1 MQILILSEFL
11 RLKFVLFVR
20 ISPDLLV
27 LLLPSGNICNIL
39 FQKWQLTFLIERRGL
54 GSVFIVNVQ
63 RLKEFFVIE
72 SKQVSLKR

>member
-27 LLLPSGNICNIL
+27 LLLPSGNICNVL
-39 FQKWQLTFLIERRGL
+39 FRKWQLGFRIRAQRPWQCFYCKCPETERVFLL
-54 GSVFIVNVQ
+54 
-63 RLKEFFVIE
+63 
-72 SKQVSLKR
+72 